1 MNSAFWIFFFLTVA
15 FCVSDS
21 LQAYYPNNSPTCYG
35 SSCPIET
42 TRCKKHMKSST
53 DGYMSI
59 TIHCL
64 DEEDGSLK
72 TYFFEEPTSLGRYT
86 KYESTSYTSIGG
98 GVNTF
103 NSLQGYRTRNNDV
116 ELLQ

>member
-1 MNSAFWIFFFLTVA
+1 MLTIFLGVLSSLVAPILAIPVFKWFYCYFVSFKSRLSLVNVNISSFF
-15 FCVSDS
+15 
-21 LQAYYPNNSPTCYG
+21 
-35 SSCPIET
+35 I
-42 TRCKKHMKSST
+42 
-53 DGYMSI
+53 
-59 TIHCL
+59 
-64 DEEDGSLK
+64 DGSLK